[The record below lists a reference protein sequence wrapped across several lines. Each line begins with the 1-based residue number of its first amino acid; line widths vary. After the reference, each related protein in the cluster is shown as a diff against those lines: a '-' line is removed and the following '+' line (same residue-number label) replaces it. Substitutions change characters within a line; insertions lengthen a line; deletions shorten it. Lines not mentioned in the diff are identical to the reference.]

1 MRTPCAIRGVGRG
14 PASHLRGAG
23 GEGRGGALATER
35 LQLSRTAC
43 NEIEVAARVRRALHR
58 AATRLRLTR
67 VHASTRRTR
76 TATSEIDM
84 VGYWRPEPGWS
95 RGPWTPRLSCRQAWD
110 VSATPRLKLQ
120 PRVLRLGQK
129 CGVAEPLANSNRDM
143 PSTRRLRHGAE
154 DEADLAPRSGQGT
167 HELCCIL
174 AAHHWSSRC
183 SCLLLGAGYN
193 VLTLFSLHA

>member
-1 MRTPCAIRGVGRG
+1 LRTPCAIRGVGRG

-95 RGPWTPRLSCRQAWD
+95 RGPWTPRLSCRQAWE
-110 VSATPRLKLQ
+110 VSSTPRLKLQ
-120 PRVLRLGQK
+120 PRILRLALHPSASPWNGRRGGPCTPLRPGYPREATFLLRITGQADAAV
-129 CGVAEPLANSNRDM
+129 CCLA
-143 PSTRRLRHGAE
+143 
-154 DEADLAPRSGQGT
+154 LAT
-167 HELCCIL
+167 
-174 AAHHWSSRC
+174 
-183 SCLLLGAGYN
+183 
-193 VLTLFSLHA
+193 TF